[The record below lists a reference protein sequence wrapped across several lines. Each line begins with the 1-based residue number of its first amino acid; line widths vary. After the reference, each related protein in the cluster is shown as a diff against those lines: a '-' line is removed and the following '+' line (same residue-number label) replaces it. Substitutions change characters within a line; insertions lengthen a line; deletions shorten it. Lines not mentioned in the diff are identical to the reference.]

1 MKTLNKIKLK
11 AKKDNNISRANNF
24 SKNFQLSFSSDSQ
37 KVYFLPPLKNA
48 LYKNSLNQQSSVL
61 SKYIEDFV
69 SNFIN
74 TAKTFKKFNSKSN
87 SKIRS
92 KRNIYKSRDKKSTI
106 HKVQNEINNNASI
119 ANDMHKEKNKILCLS
134 DRNELSNN
142 NTRNLN
148 AFSRKLLYITEIKN
162 KKKELSPQSS
172 FSEGKLSISKKI
184 MNNNET
190 TINLII
196 PKGNE
201 TYIPKPID
209 IKQELS
215 LADLRKLEKYF
226 RRKKSYQPNILT
238 DWKEK
243 AGVDIKNSRRHYI
256 SEVENDVEY
265 QSKVLNDQVKL
276 LEGNIKHFNKYIVTN
291 KDFQDAFRCL
301 SLKSKINFNKAL
313 EETIGIIYLLPQLI
327 LSDFYEVIKK
337 FRNIIIPDNEKFIE
351 KYVFDEYENLI
362 YNCNLLTEVSDF
374 FNSCFE
380 VYLILINEVE
390 EMNLNFENFTNI
402 LSSFEKARYN
412 MIYIVNSATNTI
424 NIYNRD
430 MNFIDKIS
438 NKMGIKKREIQNRL
452 ITNKIMNQFM
462 FKKNPERQ
470 KKIMINSCL
479 SENNRDDDKKLD
491 NNFIKVFNKK
501 GKTPKYKSLVNSK
514 IIKNLLKKCDKET
527 KNIINTEIINNQ
539 MNEEFFDD
547 DFLSNAK
554 RKVIKIN
561 F

>member
-37 KVYFLPPLKNA
+37 KAYFLPPLKNA

-87 SKIRS
+87 SKIRP
-92 KRNIYKSRDKKSTI
+92 KRNIYKSKDKKSTI

-119 ANDMHKEKNKILCLS
+119 ANDMHKENNKILCLS

-172 FSEGKLSISKKI
+172 FSEGKLSISKKTI
-184 MNNNET
+184 NNNET

-243 AGVDIKNSRRHYI
+243 AGIDIKNSRRHYI

>member
-1 MKTLNKIKLK
+1 MKTLNKIKLN

-37 KVYFLPPLKNA
+37 KAYFLPPLKNA
-48 LYKNSLNQQSSVL
+48 LYKKSLNQQSSVL

-87 SKIRS
+87 SKIRP
-92 KRNIYKSRDKKSTI
+92 KRNIYKSRDKKTTI

-119 ANDMHKEKNKILCLS
+119 ANDMHKENNKILCLS

-172 FSEGKLSISKKI
+172 FSESKLSISKKI
-184 MNNNET
+184 MNNNEA

-243 AGVDIKNSRRHYI
+243 AGIDIKNSRRHYI

-351 KYVFDEYENLI
+351 KYVFDENENLI

-402 LSSFEKARYN
+402 LSAFEKARYN

-547 DFLSNAK
+547 DFLSTAK

>member
-37 KVYFLPPLKNA
+37 KAYFLPPLKNA

-92 KRNIYKSRDKKSTI
+92 KRNIYKSKDKKSTI
-106 HKVQNEINNNASI
+106 HKVQNEINNNANI

-172 FSEGKLSISKKI
+172 FSEGKLSISKKTI
-184 MNNNET
+184 NNNET

-226 RRKKSYQPNILT
+226 RRKKTYQPNILT

-243 AGVDIKNSRRHYI
+243 AGIDIKNSRRHYI

-438 NKMGIKKREIQNRL
+438 NKMGIKKRAIQNRL

-547 DFLSNAK
+547 DFLSTAK

>member
-37 KVYFLPPLKNA
+37 KAYFLPPLKNA

-87 SKIRS
+87 SKIRP
-92 KRNIYKSRDKKSTI
+92 KRNIYKSRDKKTTI

-119 ANDMHKEKNKILCLS
+119 ANDMHKENNKILCLS

-172 FSEGKLSISKKI
+172 FSESKLSISKKI

-226 RRKKSYQPNILT
+226 RRKKTYQPNILT

-243 AGVDIKNSRRHYI
+243 AGIDIKNSRRHYI

-491 NNFIKVFNKK
+491 NNFIKVFHKK

>member
-1 MKTLNKIKLK
+1 MKTLNKIKLN

-37 KVYFLPPLKNA
+37 KAYFLPPLKNA
-48 LYKNSLNQQSSVL
+48 LYKKSLNQQSSVL

-87 SKIRS
+87 SKIRP
-92 KRNIYKSRDKKSTI
+92 KRNIYKSRDKKTTI

-119 ANDMHKEKNKILCLS
+119 ANDMHKENNKILCLS

-172 FSEGKLSISKKI
+172 FSESKLSISKKI

-243 AGVDIKNSRRHYI
+243 AGIDIKNSRRHYI

>member
-87 SKIRS
+87 SKIRP
-92 KRNIYKSRDKKSTI
+92 KRNIYKSKDKKSTI

-119 ANDMHKEKNKILCLS
+119 ANDMHKENNKILCLS

-172 FSEGKLSISKKI
+172 FSEGKLSISKKTI
-184 MNNNET
+184 NNNET

-243 AGVDIKNSRRHYI
+243 AGIDIKNSRRHYI

-412 MIYIVNSATNTI
+412 MIYIINSATNTI

>member
-1 MKTLNKIKLK
+1 MKTLNKIKLN

-37 KVYFLPPLKNA
+37 KAYFLPPLKNA
-48 LYKNSLNQQSSVL
+48 LYKKSLNQQSSVL

-87 SKIRS
+87 SKIRP
-92 KRNIYKSRDKKSTI
+92 KRNIYKSRDKKTTI

-119 ANDMHKEKNKILCLS
+119 ANDMHKENNKILCLS

-172 FSEGKLSISKKI
+172 FSEGKLSISKKTI
-184 MNNNET
+184 NNNEA

-243 AGVDIKNSRRHYI
+243 AGIDIKNSRRHYI

-547 DFLSNAK
+547 DFLSTAK